1 MTQAKI
7 DTIAENVL
15 TFTQSAIDVLGSN
28 GRITKFKC
36 PLCGGVAVAGRAGKD
51 KHLFASCE
59 CGMRVQE

>member
-1 MTQAKI
+1 MAQTKI
-7 DTIAENVL
+7 DVLAENIL
-15 TFTQSAIDVLGSN
+15 TFTQTAIDVLGSD

-36 PLCGGVAVAGRAGKD
+36 PLCGGVAVAGRAGKG